1 MKTIVLGLIFV
12 GFTNLM
18 TSQNELAYV
27 KVTIDEPA
35 NTVKNSMINSNY
47 YKSLD
52 SKISSVK
59 IRKFQKLVA
68 DYDIK
73 GSDLYSSTEKFKYTV
88 VFEEGENQITA
99 DYNQD
104 GKIVHCSEL
113 FKNIKLPYSISSDI
127 AKNYP
132 GWEFKEV
139 VCNVT
144 YESDDN
150 QQVIYKVEIQ
160 NGNKRKTLKINAE
173 DFNL

>member
-1 MKTIVLGLIFV
+1 MKTIVLGLIFL

-59 IRKFQKLVA
+59 IRKFQKVVA

-73 GSDLYSSTEKFKYTV
+73 GSDVYSSTEKFKYTV

-104 GKIVHCSEL
+104 
-113 FKNIKLPYSISSDI
+113 
-127 AKNYP
+127 
-132 GWEFKEV
+132 
-139 VCNVT
+139 
-144 YESDDN
+144 
-150 QQVIYKVEIQ
+150 
-160 NGNKRKTLKINAE
+160 
-173 DFNL
+173 